1 MTIGERIR
9 VIRKSAK
16 MNLDDFGEKV
26 GVTGPAVSM
35 MENGK
40 ASVTDRSIKAICR
53 EFHVNEE
60 WLRDGI
66 GEPHSALTRTEEIE
80 RIVTAAMK
88 SEPETLIC
96 RLISALSKLDESDWE
111 ALGKVWDKITG
122 HAPTPAAPPKSKPPS
137 REQEAERVGE
147 SIKDEIRNGGE
158 KVPESGT
165 PPAGAGTA

>member
-60 WLRDGI
+60 WLRTGK
-66 GEPHSALTRTEEIE
+66 GEMSAPDVLDDIIKEQGLEGEAAELTKRFA
-80 RIVTAAMK
+80 RVFA
-88 SEPETLIC
+88 SLRPETQHELLTNFD
-96 RLISALSKLDESDWE
+96 RYFNPPDLVPA
-111 ALGKVWDKITG
+111 V
-122 HAPTPAAPPKSKPPS
+122 APSKSKPPT
-137 REQEAERVGE
+137 RDQEAERVGE